1 MSLVDTDE
9 GMPGIA
15 RDVANKQITAPVD
28 HQHALLFC
36 SSLLTGETAFR
47 AAEPPRSMPRPRQH
61 LLVLT

>member
-28 HQHALLFC
+28 HQHALLFFALDRNKPH
-36 SSLLTGETAFR
+36 SGPLNRL
-47 AAEPPRSMPRPRQH
+47 AACLGLGSICWS
-61 LLVLT
+61 